1 MYINPSHEKIRDF
14 LRQAKT
20 IAVVGLSD
28 NPERTSYQVSAYMQ
42 KQGYRII
49 PVNPRITSSLGEKAY
64 PDLQSVT
71 VPIDIVNIF
80 RRSEEVAGIVQAA
93 IQVGA
98 KAVWAQQGVRDD
110 EAAREAVKHGL
121 FTVMDQ
127 CIAVAHSVLVKG
139 CST

>member
-1 MYINPSHEKIRDF
+1 MYSNPSNEEIKKF
-14 LRQAKT
+14 LRNAKT

-28 NPERTSYQVSAYMQ
+28 KPERTSYQVSAYMQ
-42 KQGYRII
+42 KQGYKII
-49 PVNPRITSSLGEKAY
+49 PVNPQITSSLGEKAY
-64 PDLQSVT
+64 PDLQSVP

-80 RRSEEVAGIVQAA
+80 RRSEEVAGVVREA

-110 EAAREAVKHGL
+110 DAAREAVKHGL

-127 CIAVAHSVLVKG
+127 CIAVAHSVLVK
-139 CST
+139 

>member
-1 MYINPSHEKIRDF
+1 MYSNPSNEAIKEF
-14 LRQAKT
+14 LRNAKT

-28 NPERTSYQVSAYMQ
+28 KPDRTSYQVSAYMQ
-42 KQGYRII
+42 KQGYKII
-49 PVNPRITSSLGEKAY
+49 PVNPQITSSLGEKAY
-64 PDLQSVT
+64 PDLQSVP

-80 RRSEEVAGIVQAA
+80 RRSEEVAGVVEAA

-110 EAAREAVKHGL
+110 EAAKEAVKHGL

-127 CIAVAHSVLVKG
+127 CIAVAHSVLVK
-139 CST
+139 